1 MKVKIEISQDASCEV
16 IIKCREIND
25 EVLHIESLLTQ
36 RGSAEMPLYIGDDEY
51 FVPKKDVL
59 FFETTLGKVYAHT
72 RERMYLCPYKL
83 FELEEMLD
91 TTFLRISK
99 STIVNIMEIG
109 SLHKEI
115 TGNGEIRFKRS
126 DKVTYFSRGYAKI
139 LKDRIEEKRFG
150 K

>member
-25 EVLHIESLLTQ
+25 EVLHIQSLLMQ
-36 RGSAEMPLYIGDDEY
+36 KGSAEMPLYIGEDEY
-51 FVPKKDVL
+51 FVPKKDIL

-72 RERMYLCPYKL
+72 RERMYLCQNKL

-91 TTFLRISK
+91 TKFLRISK

-109 SLHKEI
+109 SLHKDI
-115 TGNGEIRFKRS
+115 TGSGEIRFKCS

-139 LKDRIEEKRFG
+139 LKDRIEEMRFG

>member
-1 MKVKIEISQDASCEV
+1 MKIKIEISDTDACEV
-16 IIKCREIND
+16 VIRCPEIND
-25 EVLHIESLLTQ
+25 EVMYIQSLLTEK
-36 RGSAEMPLYIGDDEY
+36 GSAEMPLYIGEDEY
-51 FVPKKDVL
+51 YVRKKEIL
-59 FFETTLGKVYAHT
+59 FFETMLGKVYAHT
-72 RERMYLCPYKL
+72 RDKMYLCPYKL

-126 DKVTYFSRGYAKI
+126 DKLTYFSRGYAKI
-139 LKDRIEEKRFG
+139 LKDRIEEKRFS

>member
-99 STIVNIMEIG
+99 STIGNIMEIG

>member
-1 MKVKIEISQDASCEV
+1 MKVKIEITQDVSCEV

-25 EVLHIESLLTQ
+25 EVLHIQSLLTQ
-36 RGSAEMPLYIGDDEY
+36 KGSAEMPLYIGEDEY
-51 FVPKKDVL
+51 FVPKKDIL
-59 FFETTLGKVYAHT
+59 FFETSVGKVYAHT
-72 RERMYLCPYKL
+72 RERMYFCQYKL

-91 TTFLRISK
+91 STFLRISK

-126 DKVTYFSRGYAKI
+126 DKATYFSRGYAKI

>member
-72 RERMYLCPYKL
+72 RDRMYLCQYKL
-83 FELEEMLD
+83 FELEQMLGVS
-91 TTFLRISK
+91 FLRISK
-99 STIVNIMEIG
+99 STVVNIMEIS
-109 SLHKEI
+109 SLHKDI
-115 TGNGEIRFKRS
+115 TGSGEIRFRKS
-126 DKVTYFSRGYAKI
+126 DKTTYFSRGYAKI
-139 LKDRIEEKRFG
+139 LKDRIEEMRFG